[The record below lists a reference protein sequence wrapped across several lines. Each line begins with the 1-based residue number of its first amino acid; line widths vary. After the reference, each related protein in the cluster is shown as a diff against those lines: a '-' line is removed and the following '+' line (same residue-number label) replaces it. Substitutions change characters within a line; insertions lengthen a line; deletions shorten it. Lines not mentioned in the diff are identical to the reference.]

1 MMTMMLSTSD
11 QDAADEGVLARIVNI
26 FKKLASAILRRIC
39 FGRVT
44 AYRPKGQENFLSFFL
59 IHRLGIIA

>member
-1 MMTMMLSTSD
+1 MTLHAVASD

-26 FKKLASAILRRIC
+26 FKKLAERDLRRIC

-44 AYRPKGQENFLSFFL
+44 AYRPKGQENFPSFFL